1 VRGNDEERGAGC
13 VVLKGDPVRS
23 LDEAFG
29 GTASKLPRPFTFV
42 AAIGDASGEAKGLEA
57 AERLPRDDRLAI
69 GDVVDAESG
78 DIVAKAAPE
87 QPTVGGTEK

>member
-1 VRGNDEERGAGC
+1 MRGNDDERGAGC
-13 VVLKGDPVRS
+13 VVLEGDPVRS

-42 AAIGDASGEAKGLEA
+42 ASGDASGEAQGLEA
-57 AERLPRDDRLAI
+57 AERLPRDERLAT

-78 DIVAKAAPE
+78 DIVVKAAPE